1 MSIKPLEVPLQ
12 EFLSKIQ
19 TEYPV
24 QAFPMV
30 VANAINKSA
39 FYHQVP
45 HAVAGQTY
53 LAQMAYMAQH
63 CINAPSDKKKEG
75 QPCSLAILTVFPSG
89 EGKDVCKDDAAKII
103 KEIDDASLESFR
115 QDIDA
120 WKYNTQKNKGNRPHS
135 PQSIFM
141 RATTQGLL
149 KHMSLSPSSS
159 YIWSTGEGGYLF
171 AGYSLQQS
179 DTKGDSLSTLTDL
192 IDRGT
197 VITNL
202 GGEDSSY
209 ISNKR
214 FCLDISVQDVVV
226 KKVLND
232 EMFRNQG
239 FMARFLFASP
249 KPLAYKPRT
258 YEEAKLKPYDDSDLQ
273 IYWNLCKELLDKSSS
288 IKIRSILQ
296 KNEEANELHHE
307 YNEFIKKATD
317 LESEGFYVDI
327 APFAKRSQQYVL
339 RVAAVL
345 AFFDGKD
352 EVDYLTMKNAIL
364 IMKYSLDQWLLYLTQ
379 NKKCLDNILFEWLK
393 SKASSGTI
401 EFEVSK
407 ILQIGPE
414 EIRFRDKRNSAIKIL
429 LEKKLIK
436 YKDNNKKIIV
446 LVDASE

>member
-1 MSIKPLEVPLQ
+1 MTTDTLAASINEV
-12 EFLSKIQ
+12 LSETI
-19 TEYPV
+19 TGYPI
-24 QAFPMV
+24 QAFPMI

-45 HAVAGQTY
+45 HAVVGQTY
-53 LAQMAYMAQH
+53 LAQMAYMAQSY
-63 CINAPSDKKKEG
+63 INAPSDKKKEG
-75 QPCSLAILTVFPSG
+75 QPCSLAILTIFPSG

-115 QDIDA
+115 QEVDE
-120 WKYNTQKNKGNRPHS
+120 WKSSTQKNKGTRPHS

-159 YIWSTGEGGYLF
+159 YIWSTGEGGYVF
-171 AGYSLQQS
+171 GGFSLQS
-179 DTKGDSLSTLTDL
+179 DMKGDSLSTLTDL

-209 ISNKR
+209 LSNKR

-258 YEEAKLKPYDDSDLQ
+258 YEETKLKPYDDHDLQ
-273 IYWNLCKELLDKSSS
+273 IYWDLCKDLLDRSSHL
-288 IKIRSILQ
+288 KTRSVIS
-296 KNEEANELHHE
+296 KNEDADRLHHE
-307 YNEFIKKATD
+307 FNEFIRKESD
-317 LESEGFYVDI
+317 LLSEGLYIEI
-327 APFAKRSQQYVL
+327 APFAKRTQQYVL
-339 RVAAVL
+339 RVAAVF
-345 AFFDGKD
+345 AFFDGKN
-352 EVDYLTMKNAIL
+352 EIDYVTMKNAIL

-379 NKKCLDNILFEWLK
+379 NKKCLGNILFEWLK
-393 SKASSGTI
+393 DKASDSVT

-407 ILQIGPE
+407 LLQNGPE
-414 EIRFRDKRNSAIKIL
+414 NIRKGVKRDAAIKIL
-429 LEKKLIK
+429 LEKNLIK
-436 YKDNNKKIIV
+436 YTNNKKKFIE
-446 LVDASE
+446 LAGASE

>member
-1 MSIKPLEVPLQ
+1 MNTKPLTASLQ
-12 EFLSKIQ
+12 EVLRETI
-19 TEYPV
+19 TEYPI
-24 QAFPMV
+24 QAFPV
-30 VANAINKSA
+30 IVANAINKSA

-45 HAVAGQTY
+45 HSVAGQTY
-53 LAQMAYMAQH
+53 LAQMAYMAQPY
-63 CINAPSDKKKEG
+63 INAPSDKKKEG

-115 QDIDA
+115 QEVDE
-120 WKYNTQKNKGNRPHS
+120 WKSSTQKNKGARPHS

-159 YIWSTGEGGYLF
+159 YIWSTGEGGYVF
-171 AGYSLQQS
+171 GGFSLQS
-179 DTKGDSLSTLTDL
+179 DMKGDSLSTLTDL

-226 KKVLND
+226 KKILND

-258 YEEAKLKPYDDSDLQ
+258 YEETKLKPYDDYDLQ
-273 IYWNLCKELLDKSSS
+273 MYWDLCKALLDRSSHL
-288 IKIRSILQ
+288 KTRSVIS
-296 KNEEANELHHE
+296 KNEDADRLHHE
-307 YNEFIKKATD
+307 YNEFIRKESD
-317 LESEGFYVDI
+317 LLSEGVYVEI
-327 APFAKRSQQYVL
+327 APFAKRTQQYVL
-339 RVAAVL
+339 RVAAVF
-345 AFFDGKD
+345 AFFEGKD
-352 EVDYLTMKNAIL
+352 EIDYITMKNAIL
-364 IMKYSLDQWLLYLTQ
+364 IVKYSLDQWLLYLTQ
-379 NKKCLDNILFEWLK
+379 NKKSLDTILLEWMRAK
-393 SKASSGTI
+393 VQSGTTQ
-401 EFEVSK
+401 FKVST
-407 ILQIGPE
+407 LNQYGPE
-414 EIRFRDKRNSAIKIL
+414 QIRTCEIRKLAVKIL
-429 LEKKLIK
+429 LEKNLIK
-436 YKDNNKKIIV
+436 YTDDKEKFV
-446 LVDASE
+446 ELVGSTK

>member
-1 MSIKPLEVPLQ
+1 MTTKTLAASIHEV
-12 EFLSKIQ
+12 LSETI
-19 TEYPV
+19 TEYPI
-24 QAFPMV
+24 QAFPV
-30 VANAINKSA
+30 IVANAINKSA

-45 HAVAGQTY
+45 HSVAGQTY
-53 LAQMAYMAQH
+53 LAQMAYMAQIY
-63 CINAPSDKKKEG
+63 INAPSDKKKEG
-75 QPCSLAILTVFPSG
+75 QPCSLAILTIFPSG

-120 WKYNTQKNKGNRPHS
+120 WKSNTQKNKGNRPHS

-226 KKVLND
+226 KKLLND

-249 KPLAYKPRT
+249 KPLTYKPRT

-273 IYWNLCKELLDKSSS
+273 IYWNLCKDLLDKSSS

-296 KNEEANELHHE
+296 KNEEANKLHHE

-379 NKKCLDNILFEWLK
+379 NKKCLDNILFKWLK
-393 SKASSGTI
+393 SKESSGTT

-446 LVDASE
+446 LADASE

>member
-1 MSIKPLEVPLQ
+1 MTTHTLAASINQV
-12 EFLSKIQ
+12 LSETI
-19 TEYPV
+19 TEYPT
-24 QAFPMV
+24 QAFPTI

-39 FYHQVP
+39 FHHQVP
-45 HAVAGQTY
+45 PAVAGQTY
-53 LAQMAYMAQH
+53 LAQMAYLAQSYV
-63 CINAPSDKKKEG
+63 NAPSDKKKGG
-75 QPCSLAILTVFPSG
+75 QPCSLGILTIFPSG

-115 QDIDA
+115 QEVDE
-120 WKYNTQKNKGNRPHS
+120 WKSSTQKNKGARPHS

-149 KHMSLSPSSS
+149 KHMSFSSSSS
-159 YIWSTGEGGYLF
+159 YIWSTGEGGYVF
-171 AGYSLQQS
+171 GGFSLQS
-179 DTKGDSLSTLTDL
+179 DMKGDSLSTLTDL

-226 KKVLND
+226 KKILND
-232 EMFRNQG
+232 EMFKNQG

-258 YEEAKLKPYDDSDLQ
+258 YEEAKLKPYDDPDLQ
-273 IYWNLCKELLDKSSS
+273 KYWKLCKVLLDKSSQLKTRYVIS
-288 IKIRSILQ
+288 
-296 KNEEANELHHE
+296 KNEDADRLHHD
-307 YNEFIKKATD
+307 YNEFIKKESN
-317 LESEGFYVDI
+317 LLSEGLYVEI
-327 APFAKRSQQYVL
+327 APFAKRTQQYVL

-345 AFFDGKD
+345 AFFDEKD
-352 EVDYLTMKNAIL
+352 EIDYVTMKNAIL

-379 NKKCLDNILFEWLK
+379 NKKNLDDILFEWLK
-393 SKASSGTI
+393 SKASVGIT

-407 ILQIGPE
+407 LLQNAPE
-414 EIRFRDKRNSAIKIL
+414 EIRKSDKRNAAIKVL
-429 LEKKLIK
+429 LEKNLIK
-436 YKDNNKKIIV
+436 YKDDKKKFIE
-446 LVDASE
+446 LVGSTK

>member
-1 MSIKPLEVPLQ
+1 MLGNI
-12 EFLSKIQ
+12 
-19 TEYPV
+19 
-24 QAFPMV
+24 
-30 VANAINKSA
+30 
-39 FYHQVP
+39 
-45 HAVAGQTY
+45 
-53 LAQMAYMAQH
+53 
-63 CINAPSDKKKEG
+63 
-75 QPCSLAILTVFPSG
+75 IL
-89 EGKDVCKDDAAKII
+89 
-103 KEIDDASLESFR
+103 
-115 QDIDA
+115 
-120 WKYNTQKNKGNRPHS
+120 KNKGTRPHS

-327 APFAKRSQQYVL
+327 APFL
-339 RVAAVL
+339 H
-345 AFFDGKD
+345 
-352 EVDYLTMKNAIL
+352 
-364 IMKYSLDQWLLYLTQ
+364 SLM
-379 NKKCLDNILFEWLK
+379 
-393 SKASSGTI
+393 
-401 EFEVSK
+401 
-407 ILQIGPE
+407 
-414 EIRFRDKRNSAIKIL
+414 
-429 LEKKLIK
+429 EKMKLIT
-436 YKDNNKKIIV
+436 
-446 LVDASE
+446 